1 MRLFLIK
8 FTQDKGKTDQELG
21 IPAKSLVDAYIE
33 IQLRF
38 PKAEITELRDSG
50 KMLTFGTSNWLD
62 ILAKHLVDH
71 ATVEQVREAAELCD
85 SDMREELTDA
95 IWKLKKSK

>member
-1 MRLFLIK
+1 MKLYFIK
-8 FTQDKGKTDQELG
+8 FTQDTGNTEQELG
-21 IPAKSLVDAYIE
+21 IPAKNLVDAYIQVQ
-33 IQLRF
+33 INF
-38 PKAEITELRDSG
+38 PKAEITGVRDSG

-71 ATVEQVREAAELCD
+71 ATVEQVREVAKLCD
-85 SDMREELTDA
+85 SDMREELNDA